1 MGRAAIRRTKPS
13 KSTLHKEIHHQNK
26 AEQQD
31 YRENKNSQSK
41 GSEQTERGRRSR
53 SSEEHTDYISTER
66 ESVRHFNG
74 VRNPLSGSEGVSFN
88 LLECGD
94 ATWSVHVCVPCV
106 FSLIALEDED
116 IWRSRCRADVCR
128 SWFVFCSFFL
138 AFSWKC
144 WWQRKDKNRER
155 LGFDTTCSGSTTTTR
170 TL

>member
-1 MGRAAIRRTKPS
+1 MEGGAAIRRAKPS
-13 KSTLHKEIHHQNK
+13 MSTLHKEIHHQNK

-128 SWFVFCSFFL
+128 SWFVFLFFFL

-144 WWQRKDKNRER
+144 VWQQKDRN
-155 LGFDTTCSGSTTTTR
+155 
-170 TL
+170 